1 MVSDHEISTE
11 PLNPVQVEQRIM
23 KLSNLISAGVR
34 QVTNALRDYRRA
46 DAAYDRAKAH
56 AQLAAEGKTVADRE
70 AQVELATV
78 DERDAKDV
86 AEVAYSHVNR
96 RVKAFE
102 RELDAIR
109 SIGASVRSM
118 YSVAGRGEGM

>member
-1 MVSDHEISTE
+1 MNQPPTE
-11 PLNPVQVEQRIM
+11 PLNPVEVERRIM
-23 KLSNLISAGVR
+23 ELSNLIAQGVQ
-34 QVTNALRDYRRA
+34 QVTDHLRSYRQA
-46 DAAYDRAKAH
+46 DAEYDRAKAR
-56 AQLAAEGKTVADRE
+56 AQLAAEGKTVADRD
-70 AQVELATV
+70 AVVELATV
-78 DERDAKDV
+78 TERDAKDV

-118 YSVAGRGEGM
+118 YAVAGRGPHES

>member
-1 MVSDHEISTE
+1 MNQPPTE
-11 PLNPVQVEQRIM
+11 PLNPVEVERRIM
-23 KLSNLISAGVR
+23 ELSNLIAQGVQ
-34 QVTNALRDYRRA
+34 QVTDHLRSYRQA
-46 DAAYDRAKAH
+46 DAEYDRAKAR
-56 AQLAAEGKTVADRE
+56 AQLAAEGKTVADRD
-70 AQVELATV
+70 AVVELATE

-118 YSVAGRGEGM
+118 YAVAGRGPHES

>member
-1 MVSDHEISTE
+1 MRVVSE
-11 PLNPVQVEQRIM
+11 PLNPVEVERRIM
-23 KLSNLISAGVR
+23 ELSNLIAQGVQ
-34 QVTNALRDYRRA
+34 QVTDHLRSYRQA
-46 DAAYDRAKAH
+46 DAEYDRAKAR
-56 AQLAAEGKTVADRE
+56 AQLAAEGKTVADRD
-70 AQVELATV
+70 AVVELATV
-78 DERDAKDV
+78 TERDAKDV

-118 YSVAGRGEGM
+118 YAVAGRGPHES

>member
-1 MVSDHEISTE
+1 METPPTE

-23 KLSNLISAGVR
+23 ELSNLIAAGVKK
-34 QVTNALRDYRRA
+34 VTDALRDYRAA

-70 AQVELATV
+70 AEVELATV
-78 DERDAKDV
+78 EERDAKDV

-96 RVKAFE
+96 RVKACE

-118 YSVAGRGEGM
+118 YSVAGRGEN

>member
-1 MVSDHEISTE
+1 MNQTATE
-11 PLNPVQVEQRIM
+11 PLNPVEVERRIM
-23 KLSNLISAGVR
+23 ELSNLIAQGVQ
-34 QVTNALRDYRRA
+34 QVTDHLRSYRQA
-46 DAAYDRAKAH
+46 DAEYDRAKAR
-56 AQLAAEGKTVADRE
+56 AQLAAEGKTVADRD
-70 AQVELATV
+70 AVVELATV
-78 DERDAKDV
+78 TERDAKDV

-118 YSVAGRGEGM
+118 YAVAGRGPHES

>member
-1 MVSDHEISTE
+1 MNQPPTE
-11 PLNPVQVEQRIM
+11 PLNPVEVERRIM
-23 KLSNLISAGVR
+23 ELSNLIAQGVQ
-34 QVTNALRDYRRA
+34 QVTDHLRAYRQA
-46 DAAYDRAKAH
+46 DAEYDRAKAR
-56 AQLAAEGKTVADRE
+56 AQLVAEGKTVADRD
-70 AQVELATV
+70 AVVELATE

-118 YSVAGRGEGM
+118 YAVAGRGPHES

>member
-1 MVSDHEISTE
+1 MNQTPTE
-11 PLNPVQVEQRIM
+11 PLNPVEVERRIM
-23 KLSNLISAGVR
+23 ELSNLIAQGVQ
-34 QVTNALRDYRRA
+34 QVTDHLRSYRQA
-46 DAAYDRAKAH
+46 DAEYDRAKAR
-56 AQLAAEGKTVADRE
+56 AQLAAEGKTVADRD
-70 AQVELATV
+70 AVVELATV

-118 YSVAGRGEGM
+118 YAVAGRGPHES

>member
-1 MVSDHEISTE
+1 MRVVSE
-11 PLNPVQVEQRIM
+11 PLNPVEVERRIM
-23 KLSNLISAGVR
+23 ELSNLIAQGVQ
-34 QVTNALRDYRRA
+34 QVTDHLRSYRQA
-46 DAAYDRAKAH
+46 DAEYDRAKAR
-56 AQLAAEGKTVADRE
+56 AQLAAEGKTVADRD
-70 AQVELATV
+70 AVVELATV
-78 DERDAKDV
+78 TERDAKDV

-118 YSVAGRGEGM
+118 YAVAGRGPH

>member
-1 MVSDHEISTE
+1 MRVVSE
-11 PLNPVQVEQRIM
+11 PLNPVEVERRIM
-23 KLSNLISAGVR
+23 ELSNLIAQGVQ
-34 QVTNALRDYRRA
+34 QVTDHLRSYRQA
-46 DAAYDRAKAH
+46 DAEYDRAKAR
-56 AQLAAEGKTVADRE
+56 AQLAAEGKTVADRDAE
-70 AQVELATV
+70 VELATV

-118 YSVAGRGEGM
+118 YAVAGRGPHES

>member
-1 MVSDHEISTE
+1 ME
-11 PLNPVQVEQRIM
+11 
-23 KLSNLISAGVR
+23 LSNLIAQGVQ
-34 QVTNALRDYRRA
+34 QVTDHLRSYRQA
-46 DAAYDRAKAH
+46 DAEYDRAKAR
-56 AQLAAEGKTVADRE
+56 AQLAAEGKTVADRDAE
-70 AQVELATV
+70 VELATV

-118 YSVAGRGEGM
+118 YAVAGRGPHES

>member
-1 MVSDHEISTE
+1 MNQPPTE
-11 PLNPVQVEQRIM
+11 PLNPVEVERRIM
-23 KLSNLISAGVR
+23 ELSNLIAQGVQ
-34 QVTNALRDYRRA
+34 QVTDHLRSYRQA
-46 DAAYDRAKAH
+46 DAEYDRAKAR
-56 AQLAAEGKTVADRE
+56 AQLVAEGKTVADRD
-70 AQVELATV
+70 AVVELATE

-118 YSVAGRGEGM
+118 YAVAGRGPHES